1 MAGNYRCFAVTG
13 RVFGCTPSWSVPS
26 VTGLVQPPQE
36 TKPIRR
42 PIRSVQPAPKEGPR
56 INEEIRVREVQL
68 IDKDGSNRGPTDTDA
83 ALAMAREAGLDLVEI
98 APNSSPPVCKI
109 LDYGKY
115 KYQAQKKAAEA
126 RKKQK
131 VVEIKEIK
139 LRPMIDDHDYDV
151 KMRSMQRFFEEGD
164 KVKITL
170 RFRGREMAHQELGY
184 QLLNRVKDD
193 TLKLAKVE
201 QEPRF
206 EGRQVVMVL
215 APR

>member
-1 MAGNYRCFAVTG
+1 MKSA
-13 RVFGCTPSWSVPS
+13 
-26 VTGLVQPPQE
+26 L
-36 TKPIRR
+36 
-42 PIRSVQPAPKEGPR
+42 PAQKDGPR
-56 INEEIRVREVQL
+56 INEEIRSREVQL
-68 IDKDGSNRGPTDTDA
+68 IDNTGDNKGVVETQA
-83 ALAMAREAGLDLVEI
+83 ALAMAVAAGLDLVEI
-98 APNSSPPVCKI
+98 APNSTPPVAKI

-115 KYQAQKKAAEA
+115 KFQAQKKAAEA

-151 KMRSMQRFFEEGD
+151 KMRAMQRFFEEGD

-170 RFRGREMAHQELGY
+170 RYRGREMAHQEIGTK
-184 QLLNRVKDD
+184 LLDKVKSDVAAY
-193 TLKLAKVE
+193 AKVE
-201 QEPRF
+201 QDARF